1 MGHVCRARIGVVA
14 VVALLLATMTGCSRH
29 DDSTQPSPDAAQHAV
44 ALLDA
49 LVSPHH
55 DLSLARALKSPL
67 FGLDDAALVALRLRG
82 AERALSWFDRL
93 QLDWPADSPLAGLGA
108 WLTGSGLVV
117 LSLIAA
123 GLGLVACGIH
133 HRRAKVVC
141 SNTKIL
147 NEGLKP

>member
-1 MGHVCRARIGVVA
+1 MSDRALIRAGTVGAIFA
-14 VVALLLATMTGCSRH
+14 AICCAAPLLAVT
-29 DDSTQPSPDAAQHAV
+29 
-44 ALLDA
+44 L
-49 LVSPHH
+49 
-55 DLSLARALKSPL
+55 
-67 FGLDDAALVALRLRG
+67 
-82 AERALSWFDRL
+82 
-93 QLDWPADSPLAGLGA
+93 PLAGFGA